1 MPLDLHQAASKLG
14 VSPATVQR
22 WARQGRLGL
31 QRPSGEFLFEER
43 ELKQW
48 ARNQGLK
55 IRNELKKPQ
64 KARDLQDKPLSA
76 ALAKGAILHSVPGHT
91 PSEVLSTLVELSP
104 VTEDRD
110 RTALLQQLIEREA
123 LASTALSAGVALPHP
138 RTPSD
143 DFTDLPLVVI
153 AMLEQPVDWLALDG
167 ELVHTAI
174 LLLNPTPQEHLQ
186 VLSRLALVLRNDKV
200 ISALRERQSAT
211 DIFNLI
217 DSLEPSA
224 NG

>member
-1 MPLDLHQAASKLG
+1 MPLDLHQAALKLG

-22 WARQGRLGL
+22 WARQGRLGMV
-31 QRPSGEFLFEER
+31 RPSGEFLFEER
-43 ELKQW
+43 ELQQW

-64 KARDLQDKPLSA
+64 NARALQDKPLSA
-76 ALAKGAILHSVPGHT
+76 ALAKGAILHNVVGHT
-91 PSEVLSTLVELSP
+91 PGEVLSVLVELSP
-104 VTEDRD
+104 VTEDRN

-143 DFTDLPLVVI
+143 AFTDAPIVVI

-167 ELVHTAI
+167 EWVHTAI
-174 LLLNPTPQEHLQ
+174 LLLNPTAREHLQ
-186 VLSRLALVLRNDKV
+186 VLSRLALVLREQKLVDALKARS
-200 ISALRERQSAT
+200 SAE
-211 DIFNLI
+211 DIFGII
-217 DSLEPSA
+217 DSLEPS

>member
-1 MPLDLHQAASKLG
+1 MPLDLHQAALKLG

-22 WARQGRLGL
+22 WARQGRLGMV
-31 QRPSGEFLFEER
+31 RPSGEFLFEER
-43 ELKQW
+43 ELQQW

-64 KARDLQDKPLSA
+64 NVRALQDKPLSA
-76 ALAKGAILHSVPGHT
+76 ALAKGAILHNVAGHT
-91 PSEVLSTLVELSP
+91 PGEVLSVLVELSP
-104 VTEDRD
+104 VTEGRN

-143 DFTDLPLVVI
+143 AFTDAPVVVI

-174 LLLNPTPQEHLQ
+174 LLLNPTAHEHLQ
-186 VLSRLALVLRNDKV
+186 VLSRLALVLREQKLVDALKARS
-200 ISALRERQSAT
+200 SAE
-211 DIFNLI
+211 DIFSII
-217 DSLEPSA
+217 DSLEPS

>member
-1 MPLDLHQAASKLG
+1 MPLDLHQAALKLG

-22 WARQGRLGL
+22 WARQGRLGMV
-31 QRPSGEFLFEER
+31 RPSGEFLFEER
-43 ELKQW
+43 ELQQW

-64 KARDLQDKPLSA
+64 NVRALQDKPLSA
-76 ALAKGAILHSVPGHT
+76 ALAKGAILHNVAGHT
-91 PSEVLSTLVELSP
+91 PGEGLSVLVELAP
-104 VTEDRD
+104 VTEDRN
-110 RTALLQQLIEREA
+110 RTAVLQQLIEREA

-143 DFTDLPLVVI
+143 AFTDAPVVVI

-174 LLLNPTPQEHLQ
+174 LLLNPTAHEHLQ
-186 VLSRLALVLRNDKV
+186 VLSRLALVLREQKLVDALKARS
-200 ISALRERQSAT
+200 SAE
-211 DIFNLI
+211 DIFGII
-217 DSLEPSA
+217 DSLEPS

>member
-1 MPLDLHQAASKLG
+1 MPLDLHQAALKLG

-22 WARQGRLGL
+22 WARQGRLGMV
-31 QRPSGEFLFEER
+31 RPSGEFLFEER
-43 ELKQW
+43 ELQQW

-64 KARDLQDKPLSA
+64 NARALQDKPLSA
-76 ALAKGAILHSVPGHT
+76 ALAKGAILHNVAGHT
-91 PSEVLSTLVELSP
+91 PGEVLSVLVELSP
-104 VTEDRD
+104 VTEDRN

-143 DFTDLPLVVI
+143 AFTDAPVVVI

-174 LLLNPTPQEHLQ
+174 LLLNPTAHEHLQ
-186 VLSRLALVLRNDKV
+186 VLSRLALVLREQKLVDALKARS
-200 ISALRERQSAT
+200 SAE
-211 DIFNLI
+211 DIFGII
-217 DSLEPSA
+217 DSLEPS

>member
-1 MPLDLHQAASKLG
+1 MPLDLHQAALKLG

-22 WARQGRLGL
+22 WARQGRLGMV
-31 QRPSGEFLFEER
+31 RPSGEFLFEER
-43 ELKQW
+43 ELQQW

-64 KARDLQDKPLSA
+64 NVRALQDKPLSA
-76 ALAKGAILHSVPGHT
+76 ALAKGAILHNVAGHT
-91 PSEVLSTLVELSP
+91 PGEVLSVLVELSP
-104 VTEDRD
+104 VTEDRN

-143 DFTDLPLVVI
+143 AFTDAPVVVI

-174 LLLNPTPQEHLQ
+174 LLLNPTAHEHLQ
-186 VLSRLALVLRNDKV
+186 VLSRLALVLREQKLVDALKARS
-200 ISALRERQSAT
+200 SAE
-211 DIFNLI
+211 DIFSII
-217 DSLEPSA
+217 DSLEPS

>member
-1 MPLDLHQAASKLG
+1 MPLALHQAALKLG

-22 WARQGRLGL
+22 WARQGRLGMV
-31 QRPSGEFLFEER
+31 RPSGVFLFEER
-43 ELKQW
+43 ELQQW

-64 KARDLQDKPLSA
+64 NVRALQDKPLSA
-76 ALAKGAILHSVPGHT
+76 ALAKGAILHNVAGHT
-91 PSEVLSTLVELSP
+91 PGEVLSVLVDLSP
-104 VTEDRD
+104 VTEDRN
-110 RTALLQQLIEREA
+110 RTELLQHLIEREA

-143 DFTDLPLVVI
+143 AFTDAPVVVI

-174 LLLNPTPQEHLQ
+174 LLLNPTAHEHLQ
-186 VLSRLALVLRNDKV
+186 VLSRLALVLREQKLVDALKARS
-200 ISALRERQSAT
+200 SAE
-211 DIFNLI
+211 DIFGII
-217 DSLEPSA
+217 DSLEPS

>member
-22 WARQGRLGL
+22 WARQGRLGMM
-31 QRPSGEFLFEER
+31 RPSGEFLFEER
-43 ELKQW
+43 ELQQW

-64 KARDLQDKPLSA
+64 NVRALQDKPLSA
-76 ALAKGAILHSVPGHT
+76 ALAKGAILHNVAGHT
-91 PSEVLSTLVELSP
+91 PGEVLSALVELSP
-104 VTEDRD
+104 VTEDRN
-110 RTALLQQLIEREA
+110 RTVLLQQLIEREA

-138 RTPSD
+138 RAPSAA
-143 DFTDLPLVVI
+143 FTDSPIVVI

-174 LLLNPTPQEHLQ
+174 LLLNPTPHEHLQ
-186 VLSRLALVLRNDKV
+186 VLSRLALVLREQKLVDSLKERN
-200 ISALRERQSAT
+200 SAE
-211 DIFNLI
+211 DIFSII
-217 DSLEPSA
+217 DSLEPS
-224 NG
+224 NV

>member
-1 MPLDLHQAASKLG
+1 MPLDLHQAALKLG

-22 WARQGRLGL
+22 WARQGRLGMV
-31 QRPSGEFLFEER
+31 RPSGEFLFEER
-43 ELKQW
+43 ELQQW

-64 KARDLQDKPLSA
+64 NVRALQDKPLSA
-76 ALAKGAILHSVPGHT
+76 ALAKGAILHNVAGHT
-91 PSEVLSTLVELSP
+91 PGEVLSVLVELSP
-104 VTEDRD
+104 VTEDRN
-110 RTALLQQLIEREA
+110 RTELLQQLIEREA

-143 DFTDLPLVVI
+143 AFTDAPVVVI

-174 LLLNPTPQEHLQ
+174 LLLNPTAHEHLQ
-186 VLSRLALVLRNDKV
+186 VLSRLALVLREQKLVDALKARS
-200 ISALRERQSAT
+200 SAE
-211 DIFNLI
+211 DIFDII
-217 DSLEPSA
+217 DSLEPS
-224 NG
+224 NV

>member
-1 MPLDLHQAASKLG
+1 MPLDLHQAALKLG

-22 WARQGRLGL
+22 WARQGRLGMV
-31 QRPSGEFLFEER
+31 RPSGEFLFEER
-43 ELKQW
+43 ELQQW

-64 KARDLQDKPLSA
+64 NVRALQDKPLSA
-76 ALAKGAILHSVPGHT
+76 ALAKGAILHNVAGHT
-91 PSEVLSTLVELSP
+91 PGEVLSVLVELSP
-104 VTEDRD
+104 ITEDRD

-138 RTPSD
+138 RAPSD
-143 DFTDLPLVVI
+143 VFTDAPIVVI

-174 LLLNPTPQEHLQ
+174 LLLNPTAHEHLQ
-186 VLSRLALVLRNDKV
+186 VLSRLALVLREQKLVDALKARS
-200 ISALRERQSAT
+200 SAE
-211 DIFNLI
+211 DIFGII
-217 DSLEPSA
+217 DSLEPS

>member
-110 RTALLQQLIEREA
+110 RTALLQIGRA
-123 LASTALSAGVALPHP
+123 HV
-138 RTPSD
+138 
-143 DFTDLPLVVI
+143 
-153 AMLEQPVDWLALDG
+153 
-167 ELVHTAI
+167 
-174 LLLNPTPQEHLQ
+174 
-186 VLSRLALVLRNDKV
+186 
-200 ISALRERQSAT
+200 
-211 DIFNLI
+211 
-217 DSLEPSA
+217 
-224 NG
+224 

>member
-1 MPLDLHQAASKLG
+1 MPLDLHQAALKLG

-22 WARQGRLGL
+22 WARQGRLGMV
-31 QRPSGEFLFEER
+31 RPSGEFLFEER
-43 ELKQW
+43 ELQQW

-55 IRNELKKPQ
+55 VRNELKKPQ
-64 KARDLQDKPLSA
+64 NARALQDKPLSA
-76 ALAKGAILHSVPGHT
+76 ALAKGAILHNVAGHT
-91 PSEVLSTLVELSP
+91 PGEVLSVLVELSP
-104 VTEDRD
+104 VTEDRN

-138 RTPSD
+138 RAPSD
-143 DFTDLPLVVI
+143 AFTDAPIVVI

-174 LLLNPTPQEHLQ
+174 LLLNPTAHEHLQ
-186 VLSRLALVLRNDKV
+186 VLSRLALVLREQKLVDALKARS
-200 ISALRERQSAT
+200 SAE
-211 DIFNLI
+211 DIFGII
-217 DSLEPSA
+217 DSLEPS